1 MPSSAHTRKFT
12 IRTPKSRRLVINI
25 DVPMDGISSVLALG
39 ASKFKGAG
47 HTTQASARKTPN
59 DVGFH
64 ARLKMPRGML
74 LERAI
79 STDQARPSSKLGRL
93 EVLHR

>member
-1 MPSSAHTRKFT
+1 
-12 IRTPKSRRLVINI
+12 
-25 DVPMDGISSVLALG
+25 MDGICFVLARR
-39 ASKFKGAG
+39 ARKFKGAG
-47 HTTQASARKTPN
+47 HTTQASARETPN

>member
-1 MPSSAHTRKFT
+1 M
-12 IRTPKSRRLVINI
+12 RTPKARRLAISI
-25 DVPMDGISSVLALG
+25 DVPIDGICYVLALG
-39 ASKFKGAG
+39 ARKFKGAG
-47 HTTQASARKTPN
+47 HTTQASTRGTPN

-93 EVLHR
+93 TVLNI